1 LSRIPYN
8 ESTTNIVQRLAT
20 NINGDG
26 VIYQSNPMPAEVIL
40 AGFPSLVLW
49 LSLDVPDTD
58 IEVNLYEVLPE
69 GVAINIWSDV
79 LRARYRESERSVK
92 LITPGEI
99 DRYYFDPRFF
109 VARRLAKGSRLR
121 LIVSAP
127 NSIYYEKNYNS
138 GGIVA
143 DETKAD
149 AHTALVVLYHDAE
162 HASSLTVPIGST
174 EK

>member
-1 LSRIPYN
+1 
-8 ESTTNIVQRLAT
+8 
-20 NINGDG
+20 
-26 VIYQSNPMPAEVIL
+26 MPAEVIL

-58 IEVNLYEVLPE
+58 IEVNLYEALPE
-69 GVAINIWSDV
+69 GAAIWSDV

-92 LITPGEI
+92 LITLGEI

-109 VARRLAKGSRLR
+109 VARRLAKESRLR

-143 DETKAD
+143 DETKAG
-149 AHTALVVLYHDAE
+149 AHAALVVLYHDAE